1 MKNLLLTLVLLVSFS
16 SFGQTAEEYFSSGY
30 YKAEAKDFYG
40 AISDYNKAIEINPNY
55 AGVYFNRALSKEFL
69 GDLTG
74 ACADAKKAI
83 SLGANF

>member
-1 MKNLLLTLVLLVSFS
+1 MP
-16 SFGQTAEEYFSSGY
+16 
-30 YKAEAKDFYG
+30 G